1 MRKKILLFLLFHSLF
16 SFSSRAENLNI
27 NVVVHDFDLK
37 LISCSIS
44 LETNI
49 NRIKKINYLQNL
61 KAVVALPPPNTIAGS
76 TCGDGLNSVQ
86 VNISAF
92 GSNGTETIEWYT
104 SQTAGIPI
112 YTGNVYS
119 PNINTTRTYY
129 VQSRLG
135 ADVSIRVPVVA
146 SVYVIPPDVTLAVS
160 PAHYGSLTLCLGTA
174 VTFTATGGGDL
185 FEFSVDGVVKQ
196 SMSTNKV
203 FVTNTLTDGQVV
215 RVRTRYAVSF
225 DGNVTEKAWGTG
237 SLEDNFLSAPLSAG
251 ASTGYINSLKISPT
265 EDKLTFGVLGK
276 VLSNRRILV
285 FLDTKAGGFN
295 VTDYGDENGTIPLV
309 NAFNF
314 FNNTLSFF
322 DSYFQADYCL
332 AIGTDLGESNYTAD
346 LIELKTGTS
355 IKTNISTVAT
365 GSPSSVMGVN
375 KNNTGINDYS
385 LGFEVEILKSLIGYT
400 TGDIKF
406 FAMTMADQDE
416 TNYLVT
422 NSFLSPERTSN
433 LDYGNGAIDFN
444 VKDSNPVVVASS
456 ALTPCYAEANITMSF
471 VENPSI
477 ATVGGNQSK
486 CILTSDSLGG
496 NTPAVGTG
504 SWSKKS
510 GPGDVTFSDI
520 TNGSSTATVNAEGI
534 YVFTWTISNGQC
546 TPSTADI
553 TVDYKITL
561 PPVVV
566 SITQPTCADNSGS
579 VVLNDLPSVGN
590 WTITP
595 SIGSPVTGSGSSYEF
610 SNLTAS
616 TTYTFTVTGLN
627 NCPSVPSAAVTIN
640 AIPLPPVV
648 PATASVVQPTCAI
661 PSGGISITAQSGVE
675 YSLDGTTYQSS
686 NTFSGLAPNNYTLYV
701 RNTADNTCV
710 TPSSSVIT
718 INAVPLPPIVPITAS
733 VVQPTCATPSGSISI
748 ATQTGVEYSLDGTT
762 YQSSNT
768 FSGLAPNNYTLYV
781 RNTADNTCVTPSS
794 SLITINAVPLP
805 PVVPTTASVVQ
816 PTCATPSGS
825 ISITKQSGVEYSLD
839 GTTYQSSNTF
849 SGLTSNNYTMYVR
862 NTADNTCVTP
872 SSSVITINA
881 VPLPPVVPT
890 TASVVQPTC
899 AIPSGSISITTQSG
913 VEYSLDGTTY
923 QSSNTFSGL
932 APNNYTL
939 YARNTADNTCVTPS
953 SSVIIINAVPLPP
966 VVPTTANVV
975 QPTCAIPSGS
985 ISITTQTGVEYS
997 LDGTTYQSSNTFS
1010 GLAPNNYTLYV
1021 RNTADNTCVT
1031 PSSLVITINAIPLPP
1046 VVPTTASVVQP
1057 TCATPSGSISIAT
1070 QSGVEYSLDGTTYKS
1085 SNAFSG
1091 LAPNNYTLYVRNTAD
1106 NTCVT
1111 PSSAAITINAVPLP
1125 PIVPTTAS
1133 VVQPTCAIPS
1143 GSISITTQSG
1153 VEYSLDG
1160 TTYQSSNTF
1169 SGLTPNNYTLYVRN
1183 TADNTCVT
1191 PSSSVITIN
1200 AIPLPPVV
1208 PTTASVVQPTCAIP
1222 SGSISI
1228 TTQSGVEYSLD
1239 GTTYQSSNTFSGLA
1253 PNNYTLY
1260 VRNTADN
1267 TCVTPSLSVITINAV
1282 PLPPIVPTTASV
1294 VQPTCATP
1302 SGSISITTQSGVEY
1316 SLDGTTYQSSNTFS
1330 GLAPN
1335 NYTWYVRNTADNTCV
1350 TPSSAVITINAIS
1363 LPPIVPTTA
1372 SVVQPTC
1379 ATPSG
1384 SISITTQSGVEY
1396 SLDGTTYQSSNTFSG
1411 LAPNNYTLYVRN
1423 TADNTCVTPSSAA
1436 ITINAVPLP
1445 PIVPTTVSVVQPTCA
1460 TPSGSISITTQSG
1473 VEYSLDGTTYQ
1484 SSNTF
1489 SGLPPNNY
1497 TLYVRN
1503 TVDNTCAAQS
1513 VSTITI
1519 KAIPLPP
1526 VVPTTVS
1533 VVQPTCATPSGS
1545 ISISTQSGVEYSL
1558 DGTTYQSSNI
1568 FSGLAPNTYTL
1579 YVRNTADNTCVT
1591 PSSVAITINAIPLP
1605 PIVPTTASV
1614 VQPTCAIPSGSIS
1627 ITTQSGVEY
1636 SLDGTTYQSSNTFS
1650 GLVPNNYTLY
1660 VRNTADNTCVTPSSA
1675 AITINAIPL
1684 PPIVPTTA
1692 SVVQPTCA
1700 TPSGSIAITTQ
1711 LGVEYSLN
1719 GVTYQ
1724 SSNTFSGL
1732 VPNNYTL
1739 YVRNTVDNTC
1749 AAQSVS
1755 VIIINA
1761 IPLLPVVPTAT
1772 TVIQPTCAIPSGTI
1786 TIVAQ
1791 SGVEY
1796 SLNGSTYQ
1804 TSNTFSGLAPNN
1816 YLLYVRN
1823 IADNTCSVI
1832 SMAGVT
1838 VNPLPLLPS
1847 TPTLVQVTQPTCLVR
1862 SGSITI
1868 STQADVQYSIGSG
1881 YQNSPVFNNLASG
1894 KYIMSVRFT
1903 ASIACIT
1910 VGSEI
1915 TINAIPPQIQF
1926 ETIGDCENKEYILT
1940 ANPMSSSYDS
1950 NEVSYQWK
1958 DKDGNLVGTNSNV
1971 LNVTDV
1977 IASTPTGE
1985 IVFPA
1990 VYSLTVTSVATGC
2003 ETSANV
2009 IVESAYCNIQKG
2021 ISPDGN
2027 GSNDFFDLSLM
2038 DVKKLEIFNRYGI
2051 KVYSQQNYTDQWKG
2065 QSNKGEDLP
2074 GATYYYVIEFNSGE
2088 PKTGWIYLIREK
2100 Q

>member
-1 MRKKILLFLLFHSLF
+1 MKKKLLLFLLFHLLFGFSL
-16 SFSSRAENLNI
+16 SSKNIKNSEKLNYL
-27 NVVVHDFDLK
+27 NFK
-37 LISCSIS
+37 LISESIS
-44 LETNI
+44 LDTV
-49 NRIKKINYLQNL
+49 KKQNKKSKFL
-61 KAVVALPPPNTIAGS
+61 RNSKITAVLPAPITAAGS
-76 TCGDGLNSVQ
+76 LCGDGINPVQ

-92 GSNGTETIEWYT
+92 GANGNETIEWFT
-104 SQTAGIPI
+104 SQTSAIPI
-112 YTGNVYS
+112 YTGNIYS
-119 PNINTTRTYY
+119 PNISATRTYY

-135 ADVSIRVPVVA
+135 GDISIRVPVVA
-146 SVYVIPPDVTLAVS
+146 SVYVVPPAVTLTVS
-160 PAHYGSLTLCLGTA
+160 PANNISSPLCFGTQ
-174 VTFTATGGGDL
+174 VTFTASGGGDL

-196 SMSTNKV
+196 GMSTNKI

-215 RVRTRYAVSF
+215 RVRTRYAVNF

-237 SLEDNFLSAPLSAG
+237 ALEDNFLSAPFSAN
-251 ASTGYINSLKISPT
+251 ATTGYVNSLKISPA
-265 EDKLTFGVLGK
+265 EDKLTFGIVGK
-276 VLSNRRILV
+276 TLSNRRILL
-285 FLDTKAGGFN
+285 FLDTKSGGFN
-295 VTDYGDENGTIPLV
+295 VSNYGDELGSSPLV
-309 NAFNF
+309 NAFNY
-314 FNNTLSFF
+314 FNNSPSTF

-332 AIGTDLGESNYTAD
+332 AIGTDLGESNYSAD
-346 LIELKTGTS
+346 IIELKTGIS
-355 IKTNISTVAT
+355 IKTNIGIVAT

-375 KNNTGINDYS
+375 KNNTGINDYN

-406 FAMTMADQDE
+406 FVMTIADQDE
-416 TNYLVT
+416 TNYSIT

-433 LDYGNGAIDFN
+433 LDYGNGAVDFN

-456 ALTPCYAEANITMSF
+456 ALTPCYAEANITMSY
-471 VENPSI
+471 VENPTL

-486 CILTSDSLGG
+486 CVLTSDPLGG
-496 NTPAVGTG
+496 NTPSVGTG
-504 SWSKKS
+504 FWSKKS
-510 GPGDVTFSDI
+510 GPGEVVFSDA
-520 TNGSSTATVNAEGI
+520 TSGSSTATVTVEGI

-546 TPSTADI
+546 TPSSSDI
-553 TVDYKITL
+553 NVEYNITL
-561 PPVVV
+561 PPSID

-616 TTYTFTVTGLN
+616 TTYTFTVTSLN
-627 NCPSVPSAAVTIN
+627 NCPSVPAAVTIN
-640 AIPLPPVV
+640 AVPLLPVV
-648 PATASVVQPTCAI
+648 PTTASVAQPTCAIPSGSISITTQSGVEYSLDDTTYQSSNTFSGLAPNNYTLYVRNTADNTCVTPSSSVITINTVPFPPIVPTTASVVQPTCAT
-661 PSGGISITAQSGVE
+661 PSGSISITTQSGVE

-718 INAVPLPPIVPITAS
+718 INAVPLPPVVPTTAS

-748 ATQTGVEYSLDGTT
+748 TTQSGVEYSLDGTI

-794 SLITINAVPLP
+794 SVITINVVPLPPVVPTTVSVAQPTCATPSGSISITTQSRVEYSLDGTIYQSSNTFSGLAPNNYTLYVRNTADNTCVTPSSSVITINAVPLP
-805 PVVPTTASVVQ
+805 PIVPTTASVVQ

-825 ISITKQSGVEYSLD
+825 ISITAQSGAEYSLD

-849 SGLTSNNYTMYVR
+849 SGLVPNNYTLYLR

-932 APNNYTL
+932 
-939 YARNTADNTCVTPS
+939 V
-953 SSVIIINAVPLPP
+953 
-966 VVPTTANVV
+966 
-975 QPTCAIPSGS
+975 
-985 ISITTQTGVEYS
+985 
-997 LDGTTYQSSNTFS
+997 
-1010 GLAPNNYTLYV
+1010 PNNYTLYV

-1031 PSSLVITINAIPLPP
+1031 PSSSVITINAVPLPP
-1046 VVPTTASVVQP
+1046 IVPTTASVVQP
-1057 TCATPSGSISIAT
+1057 TCAIPSGSISIST
-1070 QSGVEYSLDGTTYKS
+1070 QSGAEYSLDGTTYQS

-1091 LAPNNYTLYVRNTAD
+1091 LAPNNYTLYLRNTAD

-1111 PSSAAITINAVPLP
+1111 PSSSVITINAVPLP
-1125 PIVPTTAS
+1125 PVIPTTAS

-1169 SGLTPNNYTLYVRN
+1169 SGLAPNNYTLYVRN

-1200 AIPLPPVV
+1200 AVPLPPIVPTTASVVQPTCATPSGIISITTQSGVEYSLDGTTYQSSNTFSGLTPNNYSLYVRNTADNTCVTPSSAVITINAIPLPPIV

-1267 TCVTPSLSVITINAV
+1267 TCVTPSSAVITINAV

-1294 VQPTCATP
+1294 VQPTCAIP
-1302 SGSISITTQSGVEY
+1302 SGSISITTLSGVEY
-1316 SLDGTTYQSSNTFS
+1316 SLGGTTYQSSNTFS
-1330 GLAPN
+1330 GLTPN
-1335 NYTWYVRNTADNTCV
+1335 NYTLYVRNTADNTCV
-1350 TPSSAVITINAIS
+1350 TLSSSVITINAVPF
-1363 LPPIVPTTA
+1363 PPIVPTTA

-1423 TADNTCVTPSSAA
+1423 TADNTCVTPSSSV

-1445 PIVPTTVSVVQPTCA
+1445 PIVPTTASVVQPTCA

-1473 VEYSLDGTTYQ
+1473 VEYSL
-1484 SSNTF
+1484 N
-1489 SGLPPNNY
+1489 
-1497 TLYVRN
+1497 
-1503 TVDNTCAAQS
+1503 
-1513 VSTITI
+1513 
-1519 KAIPLPP
+1519 
-1526 VVPTTVS
+1526 
-1533 VVQPTCATPSGS
+1533 
-1545 ISISTQSGVEYSL
+1545 
-1558 DGTTYQSSNI
+1558 
-1568 FSGLAPNTYTL
+1568 
-1579 YVRNTADNTCVT
+1579 
-1591 PSSVAITINAIPLP
+1591 
-1605 PIVPTTASV
+1605 
-1614 VQPTCAIPSGSIS
+1614 
-1627 ITTQSGVEY
+1627 
-1636 SLDGTTYQSSNTFS
+1636 GTTYQSSNTFS

-1660 VRNTADNTCVTPSSA
+1660 VRNTADNTCVTFSSSV
-1675 AITINAIPL
+1675 ITINAIQVVVL
-1684 PPIVPTTA
+1684 PTSA
-1692 SVVQPTCA
+1692 SVIQPTCA
-1700 TPSGSIAITTQ
+1700 IPSGSIAITTQ

-1739 YVRNTVDNTC
+1739 YVRNTADNTC

-1755 VIIINA
+1755 VITINA
-1761 IPLLPVVPTAT
+1761 VPFPPIVPTT
-1772 TVIQPTCAIPSGTI
+1772 TSVVQPTCVIPSGTI

-1823 IADNTCSVI
+1823 IADNTCSVV
-1832 SMAGVT
+1832 SLARVT

-1847 TPTLVQVTQPTCLVR
+1847 TPTLVQVTQPTCLAP

-1881 YQNSPVFNNLASG
+1881 YQNSPVFNNLAPG
-1894 KYIMSVRFT
+1894 KYTMSVRFT
-1903 ASIACIT
+1903 ASTACIT
-1910 VGSEI
+1910 LGSEI

-1926 ETIGDCENKEYILT
+1926 ETTGDCENKEYILT
-1940 ANPMSSSYDS
+1940 ANPLSGSYDS

-1977 IASTPTGE
+1977 IASTPTGQ

-1990 VYSLTVTSVATGC
+1990 VYSLTVTSTATGC

-2009 IVESAYCNIQKG
+2009 TVESAYCNIQKG

-2027 GSNDFFDLSLM
+2027 GSNDYFDLRLM
-2038 DVKKLEIFNRYGI
+2038 DVRKLEIFNRYGI
-2051 KVYSQQNYTDQWKG
+2051 KVYSQENYTDQWKG
-2065 QSNKGEDLP
+2065 QSNKGDDLP
-2074 GATYYYVIEFNSGE
+2074 SATYYYVIEFNSGE